1 MILLDTH
8 TLLWSRF
15 DDSKLSQKAKKKIE
29 TTEKV
34 FVSIASLWEIAIKQ
48 SIGKLTIDKT
58 ITEIAS
64 DCVEN
69 DIQGLNITPLHL
81 DYLKEL
87 PPIHGDPFDRLII
100 AQAICEKLTIVSKDE
115 MIREYNVKTIW

>member
-8 TLLWSRF
+8 TLLWSCF

-34 FVSIASLWEIAIKQ
+34 FVSIASFWEVAIKQ
-48 SIGKLTIDKT
+48 SIGKLTIDRT

-69 DIQGLNITPLHL
+69 DIQVLNITPLHL
-81 DYLKEL
+81 DYLKIL
-87 PPIHGDPFDRLII
+87 PPIHGDPFDRLIL

-115 MIREYNVKTIW
+115 MIREYKVKTIW

>member
-34 FVSIASLWEIAIKQ
+34 FVSIASFWEVAIKQ

-69 DIQGLNITPLHL
+69 DIQVLSN
-81 DYLKEL
+81 
-87 PPIHGDPFDRLII
+87 PPCTWII
-100 AQAICEKLTIVSKDE
+100 
-115 MIREYNVKTIW
+115 